1 MHPDG
6 LKAGKACPYFSCPW
20 QALLVGLPHAKNQKG
35 EAMTFRHILMAG
47 ACALLAAGAASAKED
62 EAPSKRFT
70 ADRVFDMEYATDPQ
84 VSPDGKTVAYV
95 RHSMDRMTD
104 KDTGRI
110 WILDLDDG
118 SNRPLVTGGSGA
130 SSPRWSP
137 DGSRMVFATQ
147 TDGKPEIRVLYMDS
161 GRSFPLAQFL
171 EGPSEA
177 AWSPDGK
184 NVAFSMFVK
193 GEAPSFAKAPT
204 PPEGAEWNEGVK
216 VIDTLTFR
224 FDGEG
229 YLEDGATQV
238 FVLPVDGGTP
248 RQVTFGDADMQGP
261 EWLDN
266 DTLLVSGNAAEDRDM
281 DPIESEIYAVELA
294 DLSIKP
300 LTTRDG
306 PDTSPVV
313 SPDGKTIAYRGFD
326 DKTLSYQQAGLY
338 LMNADGTNVRALAAD
353 FPGDIGQTH
362 WAPDGKSLLVLSEDH
377 GVLSLFRIDLN
388 GKVTQVMTGIGG
400 GSIGRP
406 YAEGSFS
413 VSGGRKPV
421 ISYMAGFT
429 DRPAEIGTVGMDG
442 KNAKVLTQLN
452 ADVLPYLEMARVEE
466 MKVASSHD
474 GKEIEAW
481 VAFPPDFK
489 ADGSFPMILEIHG
502 GPYAMYGPYFG
513 SEIQRYAA
521 EGYVT
526 VWSNPRGSTGYGED
540 FALEIDLAYPGN
552 DYDDLMSVVDEMV
565 ARKYVDPER
574 LFVTGGSGGGILT
587 AWIVT
592 QTDRFAAA
600 ASVKPVINWMT
611 MALAGDIAQVVRR
624 HWIRA
629 EPWSDP
635 EAFLKHS
642 PIRYMD
648 KVVTPTL
655 VMVGEEDWRTPP
667 WEAEQF
673 YTALKM
679 NGVDTAYIRIPGSPH
694 YIASRPSRLIAKTD
708 NIMGWFA
715 KYDPAKQDEEKD
727 DAGE

>member
-1 MHPDG
+1 
-6 LKAGKACPYFSCPW
+6 
-20 QALLVGLPHAKNQKG
+20 
-35 EAMTFRHILMAG
+35 MTFRHILLAG
-47 ACALLAAGAASAKED
+47 VSVMLAAGSAVAKED
-62 EAPSKRFT
+62 EAPSRRFT

-84 VSPDGKTVAYV
+84 VSPDGKSIVYV

-104 KDTGRI
+104 KDTGQI
-110 WILDLDDG
+110 WMIDLATG
-118 SNRPLVTGGSGA
+118 SNRPLVNGGTGA

-137 DGSRMVFATQ
+137 DGTRLIYATA
-147 TDGKPEIRVLYMDS
+147 TDGKPEVRLLYLDS

-177 AWSPDGK
+177 VWSPDGK
-184 NVAFSMFVK
+184 HVAFSMFVK

-204 PPEGAEWNEGVK
+204 PPEGATWNDGVK
-216 VIDTLTFR
+216 VIDKLTFR
-224 FDGEG
+224 FDGAG

-248 RQVTFGDADMQGP
+248 RQVTFGDADMQSP

-266 DTLLVSGNAAEDRDM
+266 DTLLVSGNTADDRDL
-281 DPIESEIYAVELA
+281 DPVESEIYAVELS

-306 PDTSPVV
+306 PDMSPVV
-313 SPDGKTIAYRGFD
+313 SPDGNTIAYRGFD
-326 DKTLSYQQAGLY
+326 DKTLSYQQADLY
-338 LMNADGTNVRALAAD
+338 LMNADGSNQRPLAAD
-353 FPGDIGQTH
+353 FAGEFGETV
-362 WAPDGKSLLVLSEDH
+362 WAPDGKSLYSLSEDH
-377 GVLSLFRIDLN
+377 GVLSVYQIDLKGN
-388 GKVTQVMTGIGG
+388 VSQVVTGLGG
-400 GSIGRP
+400 ASIGRP

-413 VSGGRKPV
+413 VSGGKKPV
-421 ISYMAGFT
+421 IAYTAGFM
-429 DRPAEIGTVGMDG
+429 DKPSEIGVIGANG
-442 KNAKVLTQLN
+442 KDAKVLTDLN
-452 ADVLPYLEMARVEE
+452 ADVLPYLDMAKIEE
-466 MKVASSHD
+466 VKVSSKHD

-481 VAFPPDFK
+481 VALPPDFK
-489 ADGSFPMILEIHG
+489 ADGSFPLILEIHG
-502 GPYAMYGPYFG
+502 GPYSMYGPFFA

-526 VWSNPRGSTGYGED
+526 IWSNPRGSTGYGED
-540 FALEIDLAYPGN
+540 FALEIDQAYPGH
-552 DYDDLMSVVDEMV
+552 DYDDLMTVVDEMV
-565 ARKYVDPER
+565 ARKYADPDR

-592 QTDRFAAA
+592 QTDRFKAA

-642 PIRYMD
+642 PIRFVD
-648 KVVTPTL
+648 KVVTPTMI
-655 VMVGEEDWRTPP
+655 MVGEEDYRTPA

-679 NGVDTAYIRIPGSPH
+679 RGVDTVYVRVPGSPH

-715 KYDPAKQDEEKD
+715 KYDPAKKDEADEK
-727 DAGE
+727 AGDE

>member
-1 MHPDG
+1 
-6 LKAGKACPYFSCPW
+6 
-20 QALLVGLPHAKNQKG
+20 
-35 EAMTFRHILMAG
+35 MTFRYILMAG
-47 ACALLAAGAASAKED
+47 ACALLAAGAASAKEN

-104 KDTGRI
+104 RDTGRI
-110 WILDLDDG
+110 WILNLADG

-137 DGSRMVFATQ
+137 DGSRMVFATE
-147 TDGKPEIRVLYMDS
+147 TEGKPEIRVLYMDS

-177 AWSPDGK
+177 TWSPDGRH
-184 NVAFSMFVK
+184 VAFSMFVK

-204 PPEGAEWNEGVK
+204 PPEGAEWNESVK

-224 FDGEG
+224 FDGAG
-229 YLEDGATQV
+229 YLENGATQV

-248 RQVTFGDADMQGP
+248 RQVTFGDADMQSP

-281 DPIESEIYAVELA
+281 DPVESEIYAVELA

-306 PDTSPVV
+306 PDTSPAV

-326 DKTLSYQQAGLY
+326 DKTLSYQQADLY

-353 FPGDIGQTH
+353 FPGDIGQTQ
-362 WAPDGKSLLVLSEDH
+362 WTPDGKSLLVLSEDH

-429 DRPAEIGTVGMDG
+429 DRPAEIGTVGLDG
-442 KNAKVLTQLN
+442 KNAKVLTDLN

-466 MKVASSHD
+466 VKVASSHD
-474 GKEIEAW
+474 GREIEAW

-502 GPYAMYGPYFG
+502 GPFAMYGPYFG

-600 ASVKPVINWMT
+600 ASIKPVINWMT

-648 KVVTPTL
+648 RVVTPTL

-715 KYDPAKQDEEKD
+715 RYDPAKKDEKED
-727 DAGE
+727 DAEE

>member
-1 MHPDG
+1 
-6 LKAGKACPYFSCPW
+6 
-20 QALLVGLPHAKNQKG
+20 
-35 EAMTFRHILMAG
+35 MTFRHILMAG
-47 ACALLAAGAASAKED
+47 ACALLAAGAASAKEN

-104 KDTGRI
+104 RDTGRI
-110 WILDLDDG
+110 WILNLADG

-137 DGSRMVFATQ
+137 DGSRMVFATE
-147 TDGKPEIRVLYMDS
+147 TEGKPEIRVLYMDS

-177 AWSPDGK
+177 TWSPDGRH
-184 NVAFSMFVK
+184 VAFSMFVK

-204 PPEGAEWNEGVK
+204 PPEGAEWNESVK

-224 FDGEG
+224 FDGAG
-229 YLEDGATQV
+229 YLENGATQV

-248 RQVTFGDADMQGP
+248 RQVTFGDADMQSP

-281 DPIESEIYAVELA
+281 DPVESEIYAVELA

-326 DKTLSYQQAGLY
+326 DKTLSYQQADLY

-353 FPGDIGQTH
+353 FPGDIGQTQ
-362 WAPDGKSLLVLSEDH
+362 WTPDGKSLLVLSEDH

-388 GKVTQVMTGIGG
+388 GRVTQVMTGIGG

-429 DRPAEIGTVGMDG
+429 DRPAEIGTVGLDG
-442 KNAKVLTQLN
+442 KNAKVLTDLN

-466 MKVASSHD
+466 VKVASSHD
-474 GKEIEAW
+474 GREIEAW

-502 GPYAMYGPYFG
+502 GPFAMYGPYFG

-600 ASVKPVINWMT
+600 ASIKPVINWMT

-648 KVVTPTL
+648 RVVTPTL

-715 KYDPAKQDEEKD
+715 RYDPAKKDEKED
-727 DAGE
+727 DAEE